1 MQILFSQLKPY
12 KRHQIKLTDKHELY
26 VDEAGN
32 VVGIPILFVHG
43 GPGRILH
50 GRYDMVCHLGNALAL
65 HRHWPDAELHIVRKS
80 GHSASGPGTVD
91 ALIRATQDIANKLE
105 VFD

>member
-32 VVGIPILFVHG
+32 VVVIPILFVHG
-43 GPGRILH
+43 GPG
-50 GRYDMVCHLGNALAL
+50 GAC
-65 HRHWPDAELHIVRKS
+65 DASSYRF
-80 GHSASGPGTVD
+80 SGPAVYCIITFDQRGWGRSTPRGELANNTTHDLIADIEVLRELLDVD
-91 ALIRATQDIANKLE
+91 R
-105 VFD
+105 

>member
-43 GPGRILH
+43 AAPVEFFTGAMIWSVIL
-50 GRYDMVCHLGNALAL
+50 
-65 HRHWPDAELHIVRKS
+65 
-80 GHSASGPGTVD
+80 GT
-91 ALIRATQDIANKLE
+91 R
-105 VFD
+105 